1 MSLLNQWA
9 KKHFFLK
16 SFDINMLNEGAC
28 DSSID
33 RWYCGGCGS
42 PSQTQE
48 LCSASDQ
55 KSADGAGASL
65 AHLHH
70 GKEMSKQW
78 H

>member
-1 MSLLNQWA
+1 
-9 KKHFFLK
+9 
-16 SFDINMLNEGAC
+16 MLNEGAC
-28 DSSID
+28 DSSIA

-70 GKEMSKQW
+70 GRKWVSSGIDFAMSRNSNV
-78 H
+78 HGVRMVFY